1 MNLERLVRW
10 MDEQDMALHND
21 HDDHCKHFD
30 FFVNMI
36 MMMMMIEIF

>member
-30 FFVNMI
+30 FLST
-36 MMMMMIEIF
+36 